1 MISTPVSR
9 RVRPF
14 LQVFASGPETRVGF
28 VGNELPHFADDAA
41 CREELLRIIRHSRC
55 RRLVFELAGLRGVNS
70 SLISLLLLPVRSGVE
85 VAVARPSRH
94 LRDVL
99 RITQVER
106 LLDVEAGSP
115 PGSQE

>member
-1 MISTPVSR
+1 MISTRVSR
-9 RVRPF
+9 RVRPL

-28 VGNELPHFADDAA
+28 VGNELPHFADDSA

-85 VAVARPSRH
+85 VVLSCPSRH

-99 RITQVER
+99 RVTQVER
-106 LLDVEAGSP
+106 LLAVEAGSP
-115 PGSQE
+115 SDSHE